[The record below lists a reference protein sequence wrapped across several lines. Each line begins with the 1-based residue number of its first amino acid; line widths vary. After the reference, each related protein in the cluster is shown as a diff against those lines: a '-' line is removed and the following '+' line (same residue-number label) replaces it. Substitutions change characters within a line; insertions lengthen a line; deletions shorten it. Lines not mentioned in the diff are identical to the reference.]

1 MSHQIDENY
10 HKFHKTTMS
19 YGEAEKYI
27 LLGWKLESIAKVE
40 LKGINKEYEECKLI
54 WNRDDNPIEPQL

>member
-1 MSHQIDENY
+1 MNKQNVENY

-27 LLGWKLESIAKVE
+27 KVGWVLESVIPVH
-40 LKGINKEYEECKLI
+40 LKGIEKDYEECRLI
-54 WNRDDNPIEPQL
+54 WTKDENPVLPD